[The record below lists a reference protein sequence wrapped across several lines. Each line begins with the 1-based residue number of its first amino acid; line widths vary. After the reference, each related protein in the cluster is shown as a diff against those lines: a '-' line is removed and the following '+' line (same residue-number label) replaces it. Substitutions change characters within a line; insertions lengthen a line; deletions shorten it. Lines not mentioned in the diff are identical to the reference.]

1 MSLNQGQQ
9 AVLDSA
15 MKFVTSKSE
24 QFMVIKGKPGTG
36 KSYLTKAIIE
46 GIEKYMTIINNLM
59 ANPSDTEIYIT
70 TTTNAACAVLA
81 KVTGKDTQTIHS
93 LIGLTLRVDYKTGE
107 EKLTRKADSDVIK
120 NAIILID
127 EAFSINDQLL
137 EYINKCTVNCKI
149 IFIGDPYQTAPVKCK
164 RSPVD
169 LLICRTEEL
178 TQPMRNQGVLDMF
191 SDHWRNSVIT
201 ETFSPFLLQDP
212 SIEWVN
218 GSDFSALIDDA
229 FKDPNCLAGK
239 NKILTW
245 TNNRADSYCQYVRA
259 LWGLSAEYT
268 AGEYVQVI
276 NGLPKQELYVDQI
289 IKINS
294 FSNLISK
301 VHGIEG
307 RYATIEN
314 KLHQLFIPI
323 STTDVLKRLKETA
336 AIKDWTPHYEIKQSI
351 PLLRP
356 VHGSTIH
363 KAQGSTYETVFVD
376 LPDVGACNIASDVA
390 RMMTVAVSRPTTRL
404 ILRGKLPEKYG
415 G

>member
-1 MSLNQGQQ
+1 MNLNQGQQ

-15 MKFVTSKSE
+15 MKFITSKSE

-36 KSYLTKAIIE
+36 KSYLTKAIVD
-46 GIEKYMTIINNLM
+46 GIEKYITIVNNLLG
-59 ANPSDTEIYIT
+59 NTLDTEIHLT
-70 TTTNAACAVLA
+70 ATTNKAAAVLA
-81 KVTGKDTQTIHS
+81 EFIGRDTGTIHS

-107 EKLTRKADSDVIK
+107 EKLTRKSGSDVIK

-137 EYINKCTVNCKI
+137 EYINRCTQNCKI
-149 IFIGDPYQTAPVKCK
+149 ILIGDPYQTAPVKCK

-169 LLICRTEEL
+169 LLTCRTEEL
-178 TQPMRNQGVLDMF
+178 TQPMRSQGVLDLF
-191 SDHWRNSVIT
+191 SDHWRNSVIN

-218 GSDFSALIDDA
+218 GMDFAALIDDA

-245 TNNRADSYCQYVRA
+245 TNNRADEYCKYVRT
-259 LWGLSAEYT
+259 LWGLPTEYT
-268 AGEYVQVI
+268 SGEYVQLI
-276 NGLPKQELYVDQI
+276 NGLPKQQLYVDQI
-289 IKINS
+289 IKIQS
-294 FSNLISK
+294 FGGNHTSY
-301 VHGIEG
+301 GIQG
-307 RYATIEN
+307 RLAQTNVSIDPV
-314 KLHQLFIPI
+314 FIPN
-323 STTDVLKRLKETA
+323 SSADVTKRLKETA
-336 AIKDWTPHYEIKQSI
+336 AEKDWTTHYSIKENV

-376 LPDVGACNIASDVA
+376 LPDVGACNIASDIA

-404 ILRGKLPEKYG
+404 ILRGRLPKKYG

>member
-36 KSYLTKAIIE
+36 KSYLTKAIVE
-46 GIEKYMTIINNLM
+46 GIEKYMTIVNSLM
-59 ANPSDTEIYIT
+59 TNPSDTEIHLT
-70 TTTNAACAVLA
+70 ATTNKAAAVLA
-81 KVTGKDTQTIHS
+81 EFIGRDTQTIHS

-107 EKLTRKADSDVIK
+107 EKLTRKSGSDVIK
-120 NAIILID
+120 NSIILID

-137 EYINKCTVNCKI
+137 EYINKCTQNCKI
-149 IFIGDPYQTAPVKCK
+149 ILIGDPYQTAPVKCK

-169 LLICRTEEL
+169 LLTCRTEEL
-178 TQPMRNQGVLDMF
+178 TQPMRSQGVLDMF

-201 ETFSPFLLQDP
+201 ETFSPFLLRDP
-212 SIEWVN
+212 SIEYVN
-218 GSDFSALIDDA
+218 GNDFSALIDDA

-245 TNNRADSYCQYVRA
+245 TNARADSYCEYVRT
-259 LWGLSAEYT
+259 LWGLPSEYT
-268 AGEYVQVI
+268 SGEYVQLI
-276 NGLPKQELYVDQI
+276 NGLPKQQMYVDQI
-289 IKINS
+289 FQIHS
-294 FSNLISK
+294 FGGT
-301 VHGIEG
+301 HTAFGIAG
-307 RYATIEN
+307 RLAN
-314 KLHQLFIPI
+314 VRNQLDMLFIPN
-323 STTDVLKRLKETA
+323 SSFDVVKRLKETA
-336 AIKDWTPHYEIKQSI
+336 AEKDWHTHYQIKENI

-404 ILRGKLPEKYG
+404 ILRGKLPDKYG